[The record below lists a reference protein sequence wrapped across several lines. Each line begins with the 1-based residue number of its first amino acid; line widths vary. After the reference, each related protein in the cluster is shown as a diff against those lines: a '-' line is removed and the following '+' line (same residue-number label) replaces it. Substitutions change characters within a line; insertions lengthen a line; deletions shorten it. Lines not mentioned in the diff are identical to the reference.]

1 VICIYL
7 LSSLFSIIKVQYDV
21 FIQCFYVHFQLWWK
35 LSWKNFQIHL
45 WYCCVNNNVIELWSK
60 IVVIKLSM
68 VYVEWRVSVIHRR
81 WWLDAIITCC
91 RNVTCHFRSR
101 CHVSGK
107 SLVSVAHWCLQQ
119 QETSNS
125 FMAFSRQVGW
135 VGTRYSN
142 KCSTNSHYG
151 TLWTLLLGLIVVSIF
166 SIFLWSTASDVFNCR
181 HVTLFQ
187 QLPSILAYVCWSGP
201 SCDTH

>member
-1 VICIYL
+1 MKQNC
-7 LSSLFSIIKVQYDV
+7 
-21 FIQCFYVHFQLWWK
+21 
-35 LSWKNFQIHL
+35 
-45 WYCCVNNNVIELWSK
+45 
-60 IVVIKLSM
+60 VIKLSM
-68 VYVEWRVSVIHRR
+68 VYVEWQVSVIHRR

-91 RNVTCHFRSR
+91 RNVTCHFSSR
-101 CHVSGK
+101 CHVSCK

-166 SIFLWSTASDVFNCR
+166 SIFYDPLHLMCLIADTLHCFNNFLPFWLMSADLALL
-181 HVTLFQ
+181 VTRFSLFC
-187 QLPSILAYVCWSGP
+187 PITIILS
-201 SCDTH
+201 